1 MGINPCLVT
10 ADHKNYIHKNI
21 EELLKTNVL
30 ESKVCCL
37 EELILAE
44 RWPLSLHTHSFIFF
58 FFIKPLQRD
67 SSYAGLYEEK
77 KKSIVLITSFQKVA
91 E

>member
-1 MGINPCLVT
+1 MGINPCFVT

-44 RWPLSLHTHSFIFF
+44 R
-58 FFIKPLQRD
+58 
-67 SSYAGLYEEK
+67 
-77 KKSIVLITSFQKVA
+77 
-91 E
+91 